1 MKMVPRLNVVLM
13 MVVIK
18 QVIDEHYLV
27 NLIALG
33 NYLEPL
39 LLICLPYS
47 LLLHIIFNMTAHI
60 SKFL

>member
-1 MKMVPRLNVVLM
+1 MKMVPRLNIVLM

-27 NLIALG
+27 TLIALLY
-33 NYLEPL
+33 YLEPYPL

-47 LLLHIIFNMTAHI
+47 LLVVTYNI
-60 SKFL
+60 